1 MEALLREGENTKETD
16 TEIERESRRAAL
28 NNMEKGD
35 NGFPALAVCLKV
47 WWMKHV
53 WKDD

>member
-1 MEALLREGENTKETD
+1 MKKKHTHTHTPSHTHTIMTETG
-16 TEIERESRRAAL
+16 RRAAL